1 MNIEKKLWDIF
12 DNLSLIG
19 RNDNGEIVIYS
30 DSIDSVQ
37 LISIIVEIE
46 SAFNIEIPDEYML
59 PEFLSSFEHVLN
71 VVTEL
76 YNNAANNAP
85 VAVEN

>member
-1 MNIEKKLWDIF
+1 MNIEKTLWDIF

-19 RNDNGEIVIYS
+19 KNDNGEIIIHS

-59 PEFLSSFEHVLN
+59 PEFLSSFEHVVN

-76 YNNAANNAP
+76 YNNASHNAP
-85 VAVEN
+85 VAAEN

>member
-1 MNIEKKLWDIF
+1 MNIEKTLWDIF

-19 RNDNGEIVIYS
+19 RNDNGEIVIYT
-30 DSIDSVQ
+30 DSLDSVQ

-46 SAFNIEIPDEYML
+46 SSFNIEIPDEYML
-59 PEFLSSFEHVLN
+59 PEFLSSFEHVVN

-76 YNNAANNAP
+76 YNASNNTP